1 LAAGLPLVASAVGG
15 LADVVEDGVNGLLVP
30 PGDAGALAAAL
41 VRIADGGV
49 RARLQAEAAAA
60 AGRWNW
66 DGYAAALEGLARQA
80 AAAAP
85 GWERASRG

>member
-1 LAAGLPLVASAVGG
+1 
-15 LADVVEDGVNGLLVP
+15 
-30 PGDAGALAAAL
+30 

-66 DGYAAALEGLARQA
+66 DGYAAALEALARQA